1 MSLAAIAANAISLAA
16 MAAVLSSQ
24 LGELPGSLA
33 LHLDAAGLPDRWGP
47 PKTLWRLPL
56 LAGMTTLMNLVV
68 AWAISPVDRF
78 AARFVLAA
86 TLVVHLIVWVA
97 VFDFVG

>member
-1 MSLAAIAANAISLAA
+1 MALALLGANAISLGA

-24 LGELPGSLA
+24 MGGLPTSLA
-33 LHLDAAGLPDRWGP
+33 IHLDAAGVPDRWGS

-56 LAGMTTLMNLVV
+56 LAGMTTVMNLVV
-68 AWAISPVDRF
+68 AWAISSVDRF

-86 TLVVHLIVWVA
+86 ALVVHLIAWVA
-97 VFDFVG
+97 VFDFV